1 MPQDS
6 TGLAFS
12 GGGIRSAAF
21 CSGVLRSLLKSRVE
35 VDYLSCVSGG
45 GYTGTA
51 YLDWKYREKKK
62 DKTREG
68 EGETDWHEEF
78 FNHMKDRSG
87 YICDWTGFWKG
98 VFDTFFF
105 MSLIAIVLLVHP
117 VIQWGTYAFPV
128 AVMIDLF
135 GIGNLMR
142 KAADCDAAFE
152 RQREM
157 NESAVPGKDVIDR
170 CLNRSPKRDIAIL
183 FSVLFVCFV
192 VLYAVNSSAKKFF
205 FKRPCLRSVLL
216 LFEYSTGSVLIFTF
230 IPFTIYDFFVK
241 IPVWTQVMVG
251 ILAVIVWVT
260 IPFLRRKTSYV
271 LIVYVYSFVIYWK
284 VFRVDLP
291 VFFIKHED
299 RHFHW
304 LLFASG
310 VALVISPFT
319 TTLKEKLVFVYNR

>member
-105 MSLIAIVLLVHP
+105 VSLITIVLLVHP

-157 NESAVPGKDVIDR
+157 NESAVPGKR
-170 CLNRSPKRDIAIL
+170 RHRSLSK
-183 FSVLFVCFV
+183 
-192 VLYAVNSSAKKFF
+192 
-205 FKRPCLRSVLL
+205 
-216 LFEYSTGSVLIFTF
+216 
-230 IPFTIYDFFVK
+230 
-241 IPVWTQVMVG
+241 
-251 ILAVIVWVT
+251 
-260 IPFLRRKTSYV
+260 
-271 LIVYVYSFVIYWK
+271 
-284 VFRVDLP
+284 
-291 VFFIKHED
+291 
-299 RHFHW
+299 
-304 LLFASG
+304 
-310 VALVISPFT
+310 
-319 TTLKEKLVFVYNR
+319 